1 MISDIYTE
9 FLKNPIICTDTR
21 KIVPNSIFFCLKG
34 ENYDGNQFVD
44 QAFQMGAKCV
54 VTEDSKYT
62 DNPNCFVVKDS
73 LETLQILATN
83 HRLEL
88 KIPVIG
94 ITGTNG
100 KTTTKELITAVLSQ
114 KYNVTATVGNL
125 NNHIGVPLSLL
136 SINEDTQIA
145 VIEMGANHP
154 NEIAELCK
162 IAYPTHGVVTNIGAA
177 HLEGFKTLENIIET
191 KMGLYNSVIVENGVL
206 FVNGKDLLLV
216 KEAKSRIEDYQK
228 KWGINNTQIQFYNV
242 EQDPFVNAKVIEM
255 NPYLT
260 IDIFNQKLKTH
271 LTGIYNLENILCAAA
286 IGRYFDVSEDQIVK
300 AISDYIPSNN
310 RSQVEKM
317 GNNTV
322 IADYYNANPT
332 SMKAALENFA
342 HINHPNKMA
351 IIGDM
356 FELGDFSVIEHEKVI
371 EMCNEY
377 NIETYFI
384 GTHFYELKNNSTHF
398 FQSTQDFTTIFKNLP
413 LSDTMILVKGSRGVH
428 LEEIFK

>member
-9 FLKNPIICTDTR
+9 FLKNPFISTDTR

-34 ENYDGNQFVD
+34 ENYDGNQFVN

-54 VTEDSKYT
+54 VTENSRYT
-62 DNPNCFVVKDS
+62 DNPNCFVVKDV

-114 KYNVTATVGNL
+114 KYKVTATVGNL

-136 SINEDTQIA
+136 SINEDTEIA
-145 VIEMGANHP
+145 IIEMGANHP

-162 IAYPTHGVVTNIGAA
+162 IAYPTHGVITNIGSA
-177 HLEGFKTLENIIET
+177 HLEGFKTFENIIET
-191 KMGLYNSVIVENGVL
+191 KMGLYNSVIVENGIL

-216 KEAKSRIEDYQK
+216 KEAKTRIEEFQK
-228 KWGINNTQIQFYNV
+228 KWGANNAKIQFFNV
-242 EQDPFVNAKVIEM
+242 QQDPFINGKVIDI

-260 IDIFNQKLKTH
+260 LEIFNRVLKTH

-286 IGRYFDVSEDQIVK
+286 IGKYFDVSEEQILK
-300 AISDYIPSNN
+300 AIEDYIPSNN
-310 RSQVEKM
+310 RSQVVKI
-317 GNNTV
+317 GNNTI

-332 SMKAALENFA
+332 SMKAALDNFA
-342 HINHPNKMA
+342 GIKHKNKIA
-351 IIGDM
+351 VIGDM
-356 FELGDFSVIEHEKVI
+356 FELGDFSVMEHEKVI
-371 EMCNEY
+371 ELCKEY
-377 NIETYFI
+377 KIETYFI
-384 GTHFYELKNNSTHF
+384 GTHFFDLKNDSTHF
-398 FQSTQDFTTIFKNLP
+398 FQSTQDFIPTFKNLQ
-413 LSDTMILVKGSRGVH
+413 LNETMILVKGSRGVH
-428 LEEIFK
+428 LEDIFK